1 MVTEAAAAGSGA
13 SAEAPDFEQEA
24 LPWLPDVHRYALR
37 LTGSAADAD
46 DLTQTT
52 FLNAFKG
59 WRTFRP
65 GSDVRRWLFAICRNA
80 YFKSRPR
87 QNRVQPT
94 EDAELESLAAARESV
109 RGGEAL
115 EALERLDLGPAID
128 AEIARLPEAFREAV
142 LMVDVEGLSYEEAAG
157 QAGVPVGTVRSRLY
171 RGRRLLQQALVVRA
185 EDAGLIGRAS

>member
-1 MVTEAAAAGSGA
+1 MSEATAPTPA
-13 SAEAPDFEQEA
+13 SDLPTPDFEQEA
-24 LPWLPDVHRYALR
+24 IPWLPDVHRYALR

-80 YFKSRPR
+80 FFKSRPKR
-87 QNRVQPT
+87 DRAVAT
-94 EDAELESLAAARESV
+94 EDAELEALAAATDAG

-115 EALERLDLGPAID
+115 AALDRLDLAPAID
-128 AEIARLPEAFREAV
+128 AEIARLPDAFREAV
-142 LMVDVEGLSYEEAAG
+142 LMVDVEGLSYEEAAS
-157 QAGVPVGTVRSRLY
+157 QAEVPVGTVRSRLY
-171 RGRRLLQQALVVRA
+171 RGRRLLQQALIIRA
-185 EDAGLIGRAS
+185 EDAGLIGRSP